1 MAHKTQQFERLV
13 QEKMEEWKVPGLSLA
28 IIEGEDIYTKVIRSQ
43 ASKVTSHSL
52 TRTVLRLCDTSGRL
66 D

>member
-28 IIEGEDIYTKVIRSQ
+28 IIQGEDIYTKVIGSQ

-52 TRTVLRLCDTSGRL
+52 TRTVLRLCDTSGQL